1 MTANN
6 LSASCT
12 ANMDITLAQFR
23 NNPFCPN
30 YIIDTLI
37 ANGYNTLEDVA
48 CITLP
53 EAMAIRGF
61 GKGKVEKLMKF
72 RDCILSS
79 GLDKIGDY
87 YRSNVDGIEL
97 PHAELSDTPLSDR
110 ITDVL
115 SSVADAFE
123 RKGKSELAIVCR
135 EGLLLDKPATT
146 VYQENTATLGVTRE
160 RVRQQI
166 VWVKNA
172 ILNNGL
178 SRFRVV
184 INDAFIAEVA
194 EFSAQCENRPV
205 SFLRKK
211 LGDSTI
217 LFTRLFGFDIAKAGT
232 YSVQALDEDFLVGES
247 VGVITFTK
255 EVAAIIA
262 ELHSEV
268 RPMYSDE
275 LFDRVRAVC
284 PEIERDRF
292 DTIVDVHS
300 WIEKAEDGKIQMKYS
315 HLHDS
320 GKVARLLWE
329 NKSLTRDD
337 IDLNHTIITGETRA
351 ISNSLHVA
359 QSKYGWIRP
368 VGKTGE
374 WIYSEQSR
382 PEKKGVR
389 DFIREYVAAR
399 EVFSFS
405 VALSDV
411 AAAGYSYPE
420 RTIRA
425 YFMSE
430 CMVSIQNSDLLC
442 ARDKAESH
450 SAYTWRRK
458 VVENSGRI
466 ILEKAVSILQRKGP
480 MSRPDLTRAILAMD
494 SEGQFAFRCVWQALN
509 AIAQKGEFLRL
520 DVDGNVC
527 INEDTIQDGKLD
539 PSLVKNSR
547 PSYYDAVMSVIRTRL
562 QSSPEGSCLMSS
574 IRSACEDILRNHANP
589 NIFYKIIAL
598 PEMSD
603 IEKVYI
609 DGSAYL
615 RQVAA

>member
-12 ANMDITLAQFR
+12 ANMEITLAQFR

-97 PHAELSDTPLSDR
+97 PHAELSDAPLSDR
-110 ITDVL
+110 IADVL

-123 RKGKSELAIVCR
+123 RNGKSELAIICR

-232 YSVQALDEDFLVGES
+232 YSVQALDEDFLVGEN

-255 EVAAIIA
+255 EVAAIAA
-262 ELHSEV
+262 ELQKEV
-268 RPMYSDE
+268 RPIDSGE
-275 LFDRVRAVC
+275 LFERVLAVC
-284 PEIERDRF
+284 PELERDRF
-292 DTIVDVHS
+292 DIIVDVHS
-300 WIEKAEDGKIQMKYS
+300 WIENAEDGKVQMKYS
-315 HLHDS
+315 RLHDS

-329 NKSLTRDD
+329 NKSMTREEVDMY
-337 IDLNHTIITGETRA
+337 HTIRTGETRS
-351 ISNSLHVA
+351 ISNNLQIA
-359 QSKYGWIRP
+359 QAKYGWIRP

-374 WIYSEQSR
+374 WIYSENAR
-382 PEKKGVR
+382 PDKKGVR
-389 DFIREYVAAR
+389 EFIREYVAAR
-399 EVFSFS
+399 ELFSFS

-425 YFMSE
+425 YFMAE
-430 CMVSIQNSDLLC
+430 CMVSVQNSDLLC
-442 ARDKAESH
+442 AKDKAEKQ
-450 SAYTWRRK
+450 SAYIWRRK
-458 VVENSGRI
+458 VVENSGSI
-466 ILEKAVSILQRKGP
+466 ILENAVSILQGKSP
-480 MSRPDLTRAILAMD
+480 MSRSDLTRAILAAD
-494 SEGQFAFRCVWQALN
+494 SEGHFSFRCVWQALN
-509 AIAQKGEFLRL
+509 TLAQKGDILRL
-520 DVDGNVC
+520 DADRNVC
-527 INEDTIQDGKLD
+527 LNMDAIRDGKID
-539 PSLVKNSR
+539 PSIFKNRR
-547 PSYYDAVMSVIRTRL
+547 PSYYDAVISVIRTRL
-562 QSSPEGSCLMSS
+562 KSSPEGSCLMSS
-574 IRSACEDILRNHANP
+574 LRSACEGILRNHANP

-615 RQVAA
+615 RQVVA

>member
-6 LSASCT
+6 LSASRA

-23 NNPFCPN
+23 NNPFCPY

-48 CITLP
+48 GMTLP

-61 GKGKVEKLMKF
+61 GKGKVEKLMNF
-72 RDCILSS
+72 RNYILSG

-87 YRSNVDGIEL
+87 YHSSVDAIEL
-97 PHAELSDTPLSDR
+97 PHAEFLESSLAEK
-110 ITDVL
+110 IADVL

-135 EGLLLDKPATT
+135 EGLLLDKPATA
-146 VYQENTATLGVTRE
+146 VHAENAATLSVTKE

-178 SRFRVV
+178 SRFRVD
-184 INDAFIAEVA
+184 IDEDFITEVA
-194 EFSAQCENRPV
+194 ELSAKCENRPLH
-205 SFLRKK
+205 FLRKK
-211 LGDSTI
+211 MGDSSCM
-217 LFTRLFGFDIAKAGT
+217 FTRLLGLDIAKAGA
-232 YSVQALDEDFLVGES
+232 YSVQALDEDFLVGEN

-255 EVAAIIA
+255 EVAAIVA
-262 ELHSEV
+262 ELHNEV
-268 RPMYSDE
+268 RPMDSGE
-275 LFDRVRAVC
+275 LFARVLAVC
-284 PEIERDRF
+284 PELDRDRF

-300 WIEKAEDGKIQMKYS
+300 WIEKTEDGKVQMKYS
-315 HLHDS
+315 RLHDS
-320 GKVARLLWE
+320 GRVARLLWE
-329 NKSLTRDD
+329 KKSITRET
-337 IDLNHTIITGETRA
+337 IDTFHTIRTGETRS
-351 ISNSLHVA
+351 ISNNIHVA

-374 WIYSEQSR
+374 WIYSEQAR
-382 PEKKGVR
+382 LEKKGVR
-389 DFIREYVAAR
+389 EFIREYVAAR

-420 RTIRA
+420 RTIRT
-425 YFMSE
+425 YFMAE
-430 CMVSIQNSDLLC
+430 CMVSVQNSDLLC
-442 ARDKAESH
+442 AKDKAENH

-466 ILEKAVSILQRKGP
+466 ILEKAVAILQKRSP
-480 MSRPDLTRAILAMD
+480 MSRPDLTRAILAAD

-509 AIAQKGEFLRL
+509 AAAQKGEVLRL

-527 INEDTIQDGKLD
+527 LNEDAIRDGKLD
-539 PSLVKNSR
+539 PALFKSNR

-574 IRSACEDILRNHANP
+574 LRSACEGILKNHANP

-598 PEMSD
+598 PEMSG

>member
-6 LSASCT
+6 LSASRT

-23 NNPFCPN
+23 NNPFCPY

-48 CITLP
+48 GMTIP

-61 GKGKVEKLMKF
+61 GKGKVEKLMNF
-72 RDCILSS
+72 RNCILSG
-79 GLDKIGDY
+79 GLDKIGDH
-87 YRSNVDGIEL
+87 YRSSVDGIEL
-97 PHAELSDTPLSDR
+97 PHAELSEAPLAEK
-110 ITDVL
+110 IADVL
-115 SSVADAFE
+115 SAVADTFE

-135 EGLLLDKPATT
+135 EGLLLDKPAT
-146 VYQENTATLGVTRE
+146 VVHAENASSLGVTRE

-184 INDAFIAEVA
+184 IDDNFIAEVA
-194 EFSAQCENRPV
+194 ELSALCENRPV
-205 SFLRKK
+205 RFLKEK
-211 LGDSTI
+211 LGDSSC
-217 LFTRLFGFDIAKAGT
+217 LFTRLLSLDVAKAGT
-232 YSVQALDEDFLVGES
+232 YSVQSLDEDFLVGDN
-247 VGVITFTK
+247 VGVMTFTR
-255 EVAAIIA
+255 EVASIAA

-268 RPMYSDE
+268 RPMDSEE
-275 LFDRVRAVC
+275 LFERVLAVC
-284 PEIERDRF
+284 PELDRDRF

-300 WIEKAEDGKIQMKYS
+300 WIEKTEDGKVQMKYS

-329 NKSLTRDD
+329 KKSMTRES
-337 IDLNHTIITGETRA
+337 IDTFHTIRTGETRS
-351 ISNSLHVA
+351 ISNNIHVA
-359 QSKYGWIRP
+359 QAKYGWIRP

-374 WIYSEQSR
+374 WIYSEQAR

-389 DFIREYVAAR
+389 EFVREYVAAR

-425 YFMSE
+425 YFMAE
-430 CMVSIQNSDLLC
+430 CMVSVQNSDLLC
-442 ARDKAESH
+442 AKDKAEKH

-466 ILEKAVSILQRKGP
+466 ILEKAVAILQRRSP
-480 MSRPDLTRAILAMD
+480 MSRPDLTREILAAD
-494 SEGQFAFRCVWQALN
+494 SDGQFAFRCVWQALN
-509 AIAQKGEFLRL
+509 AAAQKGEVLRL
-520 DVDGNVC
+520 DADGNVFL
-527 INEDTIQDGKLD
+527 NEDAIRDGKLD
-539 PSLVKNSR
+539 PALFKSSR

-574 IRSACEDILRNHANP
+574 LRSACEGILRNHANP

-598 PEMSD
+598 PEMSG

>member
-6 LSASCT
+6 LSAFRT

-23 NNPFCPN
+23 NNPFCPY

-48 CITLP
+48 GMTLP

-61 GKGKVEKLMKF
+61 GKGKVEKLMNF
-72 RDCILSS
+72 RNCILSG

-87 YRSNVDGIEL
+87 YRRSVDTIEL
-97 PHAELSDTPLSDR
+97 PHAEFSEAPLAEK
-110 ITDVL
+110 IADVL

-123 RKGKSELAIVCR
+123 RKSKSELAIVCR
-135 EGLLLDKPATT
+135 EGLLLDKPATA
-146 VYQENTATLGVTRE
+146 VHAENAATLSVTRE

-184 INDAFIAEVA
+184 IDDDFIAEVA
-194 EFSAQCENRPV
+194 ELSAQCENRP
-205 SFLRKK
+205 LRILREK
-211 LGDSTI
+211 LGDSSCM
-217 LFTRLFGFDIAKAGT
+217 FTRLLGLDIAKAGT
-232 YSVQALDEDFLVGES
+232 YSVPALDEDFLVGEN

-255 EVAAIIA
+255 EVAAIVA
-262 ELHSEV
+262 ELHNEV
-268 RPMYSDE
+268 RPMDSGE
-275 LFDRVRAVC
+275 LFERVIAVC
-284 PEIERDRF
+284 PKLERDRF

-300 WIEKAEDGKIQMKYS
+300 WIEKTEDGKVQMKYS
-315 HLHDS
+315 RLHDC

-329 NKSLTRDD
+329 KKSMTREG
-337 IDLNHTIITGETRA
+337 IDMFHTIRTGETKS
-351 ISNSLHVA
+351 ISNNLHVA

-374 WIYSEQSR
+374 WIYSEQAR

-389 DFIREYVAAR
+389 VFIRDYVDAR

-425 YFMSE
+425 YFMAE
-430 CMVSIQNSDLLC
+430 CMVSVQNTDLLC
-442 ARDKAESH
+442 AKDKAEKH

-466 ILEKAVSILQRKGP
+466 ILEKAVSILQRRSP
-480 MSRPDLTRAILAMD
+480 MSRPDLTRAILATD

-509 AIAQKGEFLRL
+509 AAAQKGEILKF
-520 DVDGNVC
+520 DADGNVC
-527 INEDTIQDGKLD
+527 LNEYAIRDGKVD
-539 PSLVKNSR
+539 SSLFKKSR
-547 PSYYDAVMSVIRTRL
+547 PSYYDAVMSVIRARL
-562 QSSPEGSCLMSS
+562 QSSPGGLCLISS
-574 IRSACEDILRNHANP
+574 LRSACEGILRNHANP

-598 PEMSD
+598 PEMCG

>member
-6 LSASCT
+6 HSVSRT
-12 ANMDITLAQFR
+12 TSMGITLAQFR
-23 NNPFCPN
+23 NNPFCPY

-48 CITLP
+48 NLTLS

-61 GKGKVEKLMKF
+61 GKTKVEKLMNF
-72 RDCILSS
+72 RDSILSG

-87 YRSNVDGIEL
+87 YRSSIDCIEL
-97 PHAELSDTPLSDR
+97 PHADLLDAPLAER
-110 ITDVL
+110 IADVL
-115 SSVADAFE
+115 TSVADAFE

-135 EGLLLDKPATT
+135 EGLLLDKPAT
-146 VYQENTATLGVTRE
+146 VVHAENVATLGVTRE

-172 ILNNGL
+172 VLNNGL
-178 SRFRVV
+178 SRFNVV
-184 INDAFIAEVA
+184 VDEDFIAEIA
-194 EFSAQCENRPV
+194 EISTQCENMPV
-205 SFLRKK
+205 RFLREK
-211 LGDSTI
+211 LGDSSC

-232 YSVQALDEDFLVGES
+232 YSVQALDEDFLVGEN
-247 VGVITFTK
+247 VGVRTFTK
-255 EVAAIIA
+255 EVAAIAA
-262 ELHSEV
+262 ELQSEV
-268 RPMYSDE
+268 RPMDSGE
-275 LFDRVRAVC
+275 LYERVHAVC
-284 PEIERDRF
+284 PELERDRF
-292 DTIVDVHS
+292 DTIVDFHS
-300 WIEKAEDGKIQMKYS
+300 WIEKAEDGKVQMKYS
-315 HLHDS
+315 RLHDC

-329 NKSLTRDD
+329 KKSMTREG
-337 IDLNHTIITGETRA
+337 IDMFHTIRTGETKS
-351 ISNSLHVA
+351 ISNNLHVA

-374 WIYSEQSR
+374 WIYSEQAR

-389 DFIREYVAAR
+389 VFIRDYVAAR

-425 YFMSE
+425 YFMAE
-430 CMVSIQNSDLLC
+430 CMVSVQNSDLLC
-442 ARDKAESH
+442 AKEKAEKH

-466 ILEKAVSILQRKGP
+466 IIEKAVFILQRNNP
-480 MSRPDLTRAILAMD
+480 MSRPNLTRAILAED
-494 SEGQFAFRCVWQALN
+494 SEGQFAFRCVWQVLN
-509 AIAQKGEFLRL
+509 AAAHKGEILML
-520 DVDGNVC
+520 DVNGNVC
-527 INEDTIQDGKLD
+527 LNEDAIRDGKVD
-539 PSLVKNSR
+539 SSLFKNSR
-547 PSYYDAVMSVIRTRL
+547 PSYYDAVMSVIRARL
-562 QSSPEGSCLMSS
+562 QSSPEGLCLISS
-574 IRSACEDILRNHANP
+574 LRSACEGILRNHANP

-598 PEMSD
+598 PEMSG

-609 DGSAYL
+609 NGSAYL